1 MAIIKR
7 KSSNP
12 DTVLLTFQLP
22 KNAWAETVHVVG
34 DFNDWNH
41 HSHAMTCSEDEKSW
55 HLTIEVEKNSSY
67 QFRYLVNGSHWQ
79 NDWDADRYASNPFG
93 GDNSVVET

>member
-1 MAIIKR
+1 MEPTNLAEGGSMAIIKR

-34 DFNDWNH
+34 DFNP
-41 HSHAMTCSEDEKSW
+41 
-55 HLTIEVEKNSSY
+55 
-67 QFRYLVNGSHWQ
+67 
-79 NDWDADRYASNPFG
+79 NPFG